1 MLDLDLATVLR
12 FASSFTVEAD
22 PEVLRHRLM
31 EGLLQ
36 AAGASRG
43 VLILEDLDTKDK
55 WNVELTAGVAPAH
68 TSANATSPTPR
79 APHQTT
85 TGDGAGDG
93 GVGAGSGETSGPS
106 SFHASQLSFDLPSD
120 RSDVSAVMPLRVFQ
134 YVMST
139 REPCVLNDVLMLP
152 AGSPLSALAA
162 DPWFQR
168 HRPRSALACPIFKL
182 GRVVGL
188 LYLEQAHHARAFN
201 HASVQLLHLLCS
213 QAALSLDNSRI
224 HARLQSSHAALER
237 QVRAR
242 TRELSA
248 RNAQLEQEVATRQQ
262 AEEEMRAAKEEAVR
276 AGNSKSTFL
285 ATMVSSSHTARGSSA
300 VALSFAIHCHWRLTT
315 I

>member
-1 MLDLDLATVLR
+1 
-12 FASSFTVEAD
+12 
-22 PEVLRHRLM
+22 
-31 EGLLQ
+31 
-36 AAGASRG
+36 
-43 VLILEDLDTKDK
+43 VLILEDLDKK
-55 WNVELTAGVAPAH
+55 NAWNVELTAGVAPAH
-68 TSANATSPTPR
+68 ASASATGPAPR
-79 APHQTT
+79 QHHQTT
-85 TGDGAGDG
+85 TDDGAGDG
-93 GVGAGSGETSGPS
+93 GVEGGNDTSGPS
-106 SFHASQLSFDLPSD
+106 SFRASQLSFDMPSD
-120 RSDVSAVMPLRVFQ
+120 RSDISAVMPLRVFQ

-139 REPCVLNDVLMLP
+139 REPCVLNDVLILP
-152 AGSPLSALAA
+152 AGSPLSALAS

-237 QVRAR
+237 QVHSRML
-242 TRELSA
+242 ELHA
-248 RNAQLEQEVATRQQ
+248 RNAQLEKEVATRQQ

-285 ATMVSSSHTARGSSA
+285 ATMSHELRTPLNAVLGLARLLLATELTDEQESYLVMMTNSSHLLLTL
-300 VALSFAIHCHWRLTT
+300 VADVLDYSVS
-315 I
+315 